1 MVTNEKII
9 IVAIFLFKMIGS
21 VGGYDLKI
29 RGRSTSR
36 GWFKTKN
43 CGTVRA
49 IAR

>member
-29 RGRSTSR
+29 RGRSR
-36 GWFKTKN
+36 GWIKTKN

-49 IAR
+49 FAR